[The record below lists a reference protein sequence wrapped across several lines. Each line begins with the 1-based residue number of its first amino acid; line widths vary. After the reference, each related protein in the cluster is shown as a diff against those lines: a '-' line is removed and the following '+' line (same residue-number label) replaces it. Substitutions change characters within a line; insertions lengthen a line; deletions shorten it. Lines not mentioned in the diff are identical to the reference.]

1 MIIDSVLLDTLTE
14 RAMKSNRLRMN
25 YDLRNSDSD
34 QSQRMLNAIEPGSII
49 PIHRHQTTSETVV
62 IIRGHAQELLYDQN
76 GYQVVE
82 VVDLIPGGETVA
94 INIPKGQWHTVR
106 SMQSGTVIME
116 CKDGMYTPMS
126 QDDIVC

>member
-1 MIIDSVLLDTLTE
+1 MIIDTELLDNLTE
-14 RAMKSNRLRMN
+14 QAKRSDRLRMN

-34 QSQRMLNAIEPGSII
+34 QSQRMLNAIEPESII
-49 PIHRHQTTSETVV
+49 PIHRHRTTSETVV
-62 IIRGHAQELLYDQN
+62 IVRGHAQELLYDQN

-94 INIPKGQWHTVR
+94 INVPKGQWHTVR

>member
-1 MIIDSVLLDTLTE
+1 MIINSEILDALIE
-14 RAMKSNRLRMN
+14 RAKKSDRLRMN

-34 QSQRMLNAIEPGSII
+34 HSQRMLNAIEPGSTI

-62 IIRGHAQELLYDQN
+62 ILRGHAQELLFDQS
-76 GYQVVE
+76 GQTIVE

-94 INIPKGQWHTVR
+94 INVPKEQWHTVR

-116 CKDGMYTPMS
+116 CKDGKYEPM
-126 QDDIVC
+126 DPNDVMD

>member
-1 MIIDSVLLDTLTE
+1 MIIDSVLLLTLTE
-14 RAMKSNRLRMN
+14 RAKKSNRLRMN

-94 INIPKGQWHTVR
+94 INVPKGQWHTVR

>member
-1 MIIDSVLLDTLTE
+1 MIITQTLLDSLSE
-14 RAMKSNRLRMN
+14 QARCSERLRMN

-62 IIRGHAQELLYDQN
+62 IIRGHAQELLYDQL
-76 GYQVVE
+76 GHTIVE
-82 VVDLIPGGETVA
+82 VVDLIPGGESVA
-94 INIPKGQWHTVR
+94 INVPMDQWHTVR

-116 CKDGMYTPMS
+116 CKDGKYTPVS
-126 QDDIVC
+126 QNDIVC